1 MKRYPKKVEWSKIAA
16 LLGSVCLLVFVICIA
31 AATSGS
37 YENAGQTELPA
48 LNRELQ
54 MDLIVSGKT
63 VWRYLDEGQESV
75 VETGSET
82 KWRENKYDASGWKEA
97 SGSFG
102 AKDGKRQDMGEGTS
116 PNNLLVQYLP
126 DGSSAP
132 VYLFRTELTIANP
145 DSIKTLT
152 GTIEFDDAALIYING
167 ELVWAGNTPE
177 GGYDGLLDYGSSE
190 SVNSPRS
197 EEFVIKDTSILK
209 KGKNTVAVEL
219 HQNNSSGS
227 DIYFDFLSLT
237 GNPRE
242 SSTREL
248 DASGLILEVG
258 KYEESVKVNWY
269 TDEQG
274 AFELRYG
281 IIQDGEEPAAYS
293 TTLMGRKKGGVKGFY
308 CYTAQLTD
316 LEPGRDYAYQIRGL
330 GSQDASPVF
339 TYGTSDTANGFTFL
353 FVGDPQIGADDVGR
367 DSARWEETLEK
378 GLTLSPDAAFLISA
392 GDQVESTDEEESKK
406 QYFGFRSPSALKELP
421 VAVNRG
427 NHDAKNELYD
437 RQFYRGE
444 EEMEYCF
451 LYGDVLFIALDSMA
465 ESLEQQAE
473 FLRKTVN
480 KYPAE
485 WIVVT
490 MHYSLFSEGYHADD
504 SGVLRARRYYAPIFS
519 ELGVDLV
526 LSGHDHVYARSFYMD
541 GLEPTEKAEG
551 EKQPGEVL
559 YLTGGSSTGSKFYE
573 RTEPEAV
580 FAAFSMEEET
590 PVITEIKV
598 NGKVMEIRT
607 FEVSTGEEIDSFELS
622 K

>member
-145 DSIKTLT
+145 DSIKTLK
-152 GTIEFDDAALIYING
+152 GTIEFDDAAQVYING

-177 GGYDGLLDYGSSE
+177 GGYDSLLDYGSSE

-197 EEFVIKDTSILK
+197 EEFVIKDTSMLK

-219 HQNNSSGS
+219 HQNYSSGS
-227 DIYFDFLSLT
+227 DIYFNFISLE
-237 GNPRE
+237 GFSRE
-242 SSTREL
+242 SETKEL
-248 DASGLILEVG
+248 DTSGLILEVG
-258 KYEESVKVNWY
+258 DSEAGIRVNWY

-281 IIQDGEEPAAYS
+281 IIQDGGENAAYA
-293 TTLMGRKKGGVKGFY
+293 TTLMGRKKGGVKGVY

-316 LEPGRDYAYQIRGL
+316 LEPGSDYAYRITGI
-330 GSQDASPVF
+330 GSQDASAVY
-339 TYGTSDTANGFTFL
+339 TYEATNPADGFTFL
-353 FVGDPQIGADDVGR
+353 FAGDPQIGAEDTVR
-367 DSARWEETLEK
+367 DSESWEEALEK
-378 GLTLSPDAAFLISA
+378 GIALAPDAAFLISA
-392 GDQVESTDEEESKK
+392 GDQVESTDKEKSKQ
-406 QYFGFRSPSALKELP
+406 QYFGFRSPAILKELP
-421 VAVNRG
+421 VAVIRG
-427 NHDAKNELYD
+427 NHDAKNNLYD
-437 RQFYRGE
+437 KQFKRDGK
-444 EEMEYCF
+444 EMEYSF
-451 LYGDVLFIALDSMA
+451 MYGDVLFIALDSMA

-485 WIVVT
+485 WTVVL

-526 LSGHDHVYARSFYMD
+526 LSGHDHVYARSFYMN

-590 PVITEIKV
+590 PVITEIKA